1 MESKINVKQNNNKI
15 DNDSFKD
22 YKEVAEENKKT
33 SSNKSKITLGIRTT
47 DEIKK
52 FFEQDVEG
60 NSADEKMRKLK
71 IAYEK
76 IKDQENKYKTGIS
89 DYIRNIENI
98 LSSVGTQLIAIDNLF
113 YEKERQ
119 MKDEYAE
126 FIGKELKN
134 MQKELDDI
142 EELKSKIEYLNK
154 ENKTLALNLEEKKRL
169 TLELEKENTKIL
181 DSNKQ
186 KDASLTELKLENNE
200 LLKKVNLYMETQQ
213 VNSQEYEI
221 KLDEIK
227 REYKELDIAN
237 TIKEHKIEELEIKN
251 VDLKEQLKSEK
262 EEYRFEIKEL
272 NKEHKQEIKNLN
284 EIINNQNSKIEELNR
299 KIFELQFEK
308 KK

>member
-22 YKEVAEENKKT
+22 YKDVAEENKKT